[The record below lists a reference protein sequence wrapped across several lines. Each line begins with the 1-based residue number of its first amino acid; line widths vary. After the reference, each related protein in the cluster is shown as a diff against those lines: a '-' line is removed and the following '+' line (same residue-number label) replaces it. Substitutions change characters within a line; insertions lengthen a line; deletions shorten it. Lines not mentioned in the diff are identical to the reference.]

1 MNSTQRRIASHLLL
15 TPQGFVKQ
23 PLLTVDGATRR
34 ILAIEQY
41 DERLD
46 MTAGVEFYSGI
57 ITAGFVNAHSHLE
70 LAYMRGAI
78 TEGCGQGS
86 FASQMANRRNRF
98 TAEERQAAIAAADNE
113 LWCEGV
119 DAVAD
124 IVNDASSFAVK
135 QQSLIHYRS
144 FAEVF
149 GLRQSNIEACR
160 QLAGYNSTT
169 LTPHSTYS
177 IQSDDFESVC
187 RAESDAPLS
196 IHFMESADEALLY
209 NGAGSLHEWY
219 SQVGFQCDFL
229 HYGSPARRI
238 AQCVPCDRPLILV
251 HNTYI
256 SEEDIDIILAN
267 RTAATYWVLC
277 PQSNR
282 YINRCTPR
290 SIGLLRRKGCT
301 ICIGTDSLASNH
313 RLSMV
318 EELKCFGDVPLDEL
332 LRWATRNGAEAIG
345 IGDRLGTVEVG
356 RCVGLVALSGV
367 DLSTMRL
374 TDKSVATRIL

>member
-15 TPQGFVKQ
+15 TPQGFFKQ
-23 PLLTVDGATRR
+23 PLLTVDSASRR

-41 DERLD
+41 DEQLD
-46 MTAGVEFYSGI
+46 MSAGVEFYSGI
-57 ITAGFVNAHSHLE
+57 ICAGFINAHSHLE

-78 TEGCGQGS
+78 DEGCGQGA
-86 FASQMANRRNRF
+86 FAAQMAAQRNRF
-98 TAEERQAAIAAADNE
+98 SDEERQEAIAAADH
-113 LWCEGV
+113 LMWREGV

-124 IVNDASSFAVK
+124 IVNDDSSFATK
-135 QQSLIHYRS
+135 LHSPIHYRS

-160 QLAGYNSTT
+160 QLLRYDSTT

-177 IQSDDFESVC
+177 IQSRDFEAVC
-187 RAESDAPLS
+187 RADSSTPIS

-209 NGAGSLHEWY
+209 KGSGSLHEWY
-219 SQVGFQCDFL
+219 AQVGFHCDFL

-238 AQCVPCDRPLILV
+238 AQCVPNNRPLILV

-256 SEEDIDIILAN
+256 DEEAIDTILAN
-267 RTAATYWVLC
+267 RTAPTYWVLC

-290 SIGLLRRKGCT
+290 SVELLRQKGCT

-313 RLSMV
+313 TLSIV
-318 EELKCFGDVPLDEL
+318 EELKCFRGVPLEEL

-345 IGDRLGTVEVG
+345 LGDRLGTVEVG
-356 RCVGLVALSGV
+356 RCVGLVALSGI
-367 DLSTMRL
+367 DLSAMRL